1 MTSIDSLAKENT
13 CFTKIISSLYE
24 NFKDAWGQDWA
35 GNSSFSQFC
44 PNSILLRDKYEK
56 QEICSRSRLFPRPSG
71 RSKILPTQI
80 SHGQTAP
87 FNRAGPR
94 CEIKNKN
101 LLRVCTKYSP
111 FWLTVKLK
119 VATLHWKSAL
129 NWTLYIFVCF
139 WGMCHYVVR
148 ASPKQFDFITVTC
161 YHSTIDQFRYKGRS
175 RPKVP
180 TYRFF

>member
-35 GNSSFSQFC
+35 GNSSFSEFC
-44 PNSILLRDKYEK
+44 PNSILLRDKYER
-56 QEICSRSRLFPRPSG
+56 QETCSRSRLFPRPSG

-129 NWTLYIFVCF
+129 NTIYLCMFLGNVSLCCEGKPEAIWFY
-139 WGMCHYVVR
+139 H
-148 ASPKQFDFITVTC
+148 C
-161 YHSTIDQFRYKGRS
+161 YLLSQHN
-175 RPKVP
+175 RPISI
-180 TYRFF
+180 